1 MFTKIAHLPELL
13 SISQKWK
20 KLPPGET
27 IGRTKILLNKKIK
40 V

>member
-20 KLPPGET
+20 KNRPGET